1 MSRNYIKRA
10 MEEFE
15 NGQEAGTEEATADGA
30 AEGSTGTTPEAN
42 NSGSPSRTPKE
53 SPVETIE
60 RTEEELDSLKLKDP
74 IKYPSHTDELNQTTS
89 IEAFTEWMPGTEMMN
104 NLSDYFTGF
113 ADKIN
118 EGKNKLQE
126 LVGKAKEYASRPF
139 ADNISKLSIYASN
152 RQYFMISKTA
162 KVYQPDG
169 LGVGW
174 LQYAKWLEQVSLT
187 VSTIDKDLLGPVAEY
202 LGKGINRPENFASL
216 TFKPIYQKK
225 DIEGIKGEM
234 KKIFSGPK
242 VEKVFWGKAFGN
254 NNEAVEVTNVIRT
267 VVQNADLLDP
277 NTVQKSIG
285 LIVERANI
293 IANGMKKPDSRYIL
307 NKKQSE
313 YISEVLYLCAQYVT
327 LYGTVLGLI
336 DEFVNCI
343 NLTARNLK

>member
-15 NGQEAGTEEATADGA
+15 NEQEAGTEETTADAGT
-30 AEGSTGTTPEAN
+30 GSTQEIDN
-42 NSGSPSRTPKE
+42 GSSIERAVKE

-60 RTEEELDSLKLKDP
+60 RTEEELDNLKLKDP
-74 IKYPSHTDELNQTTS
+74 IKYPSHTDELHQTPS

-104 NLSDYFTGF
+104 NLSDYFTRF

-126 LVGKAKEYASRPF
+126 LVGKAKEYASRAF
-139 ADNISKLSIYASN
+139 ADDISKLSIYASN

-169 LGVGW
+169 LGVSW

-216 TFKPIYQKK
+216 SFKPIYQKK

-254 NNEAVEVTNVIRT
+254 NNEAVELTNVIRT
-267 VVQNADLLDP
+267 VIQNANLLDP
-277 NTVQKSIG
+277 STVQKSTG

-343 NLTARNLK
+343 NLTSRNLK